1 MMQLEAL
8 TVNVDPRR
16 STFQPAAVLPSA
28 RPGCCWSRASI
39 SSGVIS
45 GYGTARAAS
54 MTSRARFVAASR
66 ARFAVTRE
74 FAPSIIASVPRMPTT
89 RMSAAAMTSTIVK
102 PSWSR
107 RTTRATGMEV

>member
-1 MMQLEAL
+1 MQLVAL
-8 TVNVDPRR
+8 IVNVEPRR
-16 STFQPAAVLPSA
+16 STFQPAAVLASA
-28 RPGCCWSRASI
+28 SPGCCWSRLSM
-39 SSGVIS
+39 SPGVIS

-54 MTSRARFVAASR
+54 MASRARLVAASR
-66 ARFAVTRE
+66 ARLEVTRE

-102 PSWSR
+102 PFWSD